1 MDVSVWNTQWL
12 LGRLIG
18 VDQSRP
24 SEASL
29 PSIQEVSEDDDGEQP
44 QAQVLSQNIYHHND
58 VTFTTHLNTE
68 RWTPEQR
75 CFDFFNFII

>member
-1 MDVSVWNTQWL
+1 MDDWFPPQGSVDVSAWNTQWL

-18 VDQSRP
+18 VDQSRL

-44 QAQVLSQNIYHHND
+44 QAQVLSQN
-58 VTFTTHLNTE
+58 
-68 RWTPEQR
+68 
-75 CFDFFNFII
+75 FIITRVSHL